1 MRSFSYVAGGNEV
14 YNPGISSDP
23 DDDYERLHLLLIFD
37 FLWRAHLIMALAFQ
51 RSELKRRE
59 QDESQACMDKYP
71 EKLRTGLGK
80 HSMDRESR
88 RFSERASKCF
98 CFYTLGASKGRAAS

>member
-1 MRSFSYVAGGNEV
+1 M
-14 YNPGISSDP
+14 
-23 DDDYERLHLLLIFD
+23 
-37 FLWRAHLIMALAFQ
+37 
-51 RSELKRRE
+51 
-59 QDESQACMDKYP
+59 DEYP

-80 HSMDRESR
+80 HGMDKEIR